1 MGRRKQISSGRQL
14 ITILQNLIELL
25 LEEKKEYNN
34 VFIILLLLLFVSW
47 PEFFIIHMKAR

>member
-34 VFIILLLLLFVSW
+34 VFIHFFYYYYYLLVGWSFLLFT
-47 PEFFIIHMKAR
+47 

>member
-34 VFIILLLLLFVSW
+34 VFIIFLLLLFVSW